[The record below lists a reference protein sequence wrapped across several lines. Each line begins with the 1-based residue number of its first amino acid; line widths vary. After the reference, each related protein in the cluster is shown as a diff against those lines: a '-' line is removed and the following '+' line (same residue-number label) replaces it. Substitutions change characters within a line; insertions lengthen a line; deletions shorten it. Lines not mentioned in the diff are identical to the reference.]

1 MAFPDYS
8 ITANS
13 KICVVSA
20 GVRQTEKESRL
31 NLVQRNLEVFKH
43 IIPQLVKYS
52 PDTILLIVS
61 NPGRKTRTISRKN
74 HNLRFDFHDLFIISS
89 YIREGNVR
97 HKAM

>member
-1 MAFPDYS
+1 MCNNTVILRPICPIKITFSDYS

-20 GVRQTEKESRL
+20 GVRQKEKESRL

-52 PDTILLIVS
+52 PDTVLLIVS
-61 NPGRKTRTISRKN
+61 NPGKEN
-74 HNLRFDFHDLFIISS
+74 
-89 YIREGNVR
+89 
-97 HKAM
+97 